1 MISTNNS
8 MKLGLDAIIFYV
20 ISCGMVIINCSS
32 RDLLVLFYILFS
44 LDLRLQKRFQNAC
57 QGPL

>member
-20 ISCGMVIINCSS
+20 ISCGMVIFVLIVLIHCHLKFCAFCNCIVQLELTFRSK
-32 RDLLVLFYILFS
+32 V
-44 LDLRLQKRFQNAC
+44 
-57 QGPL
+57 

>member
-20 ISCGMVIINCSS
+20 ISCGMAIINCSS

-44 LDLRLQKRFQNAC
+44 
-57 QGPL
+57 

>member
-20 ISCGMVIINCSS
+20 ISCGMQWS
-32 RDLLVLFYILFS
+32 LLIALVGI
-44 LDLRLQKRFQNAC
+44 C
-57 QGPL
+57 